1 MDGAVKGP
9 GSFPLK
15 GKITLT
21 QAISL
26 AKGLD
31 YEATRSDLKI
41 FRDNGKPERE
51 VIEVDY
57 DSILESKSRDVE
69 IKDKDVIIV
78 SSSGLKRIMKGIA
91 TGLSFGMFRVTSYGY

>member
-1 MDGAVKGP
+1 
-9 GSFPLK
+9 
-15 GKITLT
+15 LT

-26 AKGLD
+26 AKGMD
-31 YEATRSDLKI
+31 YEATRSNLKI
-41 FRDNGKPERE
+41 YRDNGKPERE

-57 DSILESKSRDVE
+57 DAILDSKSPDIE

-78 SSSGLKRIMKGIA
+78 ASSGLKRIMKGIA